1 MEAIMQATV
10 LAAAV
15 AAVLALPAAA
25 QQRDQPPAGKETAQ
39 TVNLPPSAG
48 IVLDFKEIDR
58 NSDRSISVEEWNA
71 FIESLRARTAQR
83 GSAGS
88 AGSGATTTETKR

>member
-1 MEAIMQATV
+1 MQATV

-25 QQRDQPPAGKETAQ
+25 QQRDQPPPGKEPAQ
-39 TVNLPPSAG
+39 TVSLPPSAG

-58 NSDRSISVEEWNA
+58 NNDRSISVEEWNA

-88 AGSGATTTETKR
+88 AGSGATTPETKR

>member
-25 QQRDQPPAGKETAQ
+25 QQRDQPSPGKETTQ

-58 NSDRSISVEEWNA
+58 NNDRSISVEEWNA

>member
-1 MEAIMQATV
+1 MQVTV

-25 QQRDQPPAGKETAQ
+25 QQRDQPPTAGKETAQ

>member
-1 MEAIMQATV
+1 MQATV
-10 LAAAV
+10 LVAAV
-15 AAVLALPAAA
+15 AAVLALPVAA
-25 QQRDQPPAGKETAQ
+25 QQREQQPRGQEAAQ

-58 NSDRSISVEEWNA
+58 NNDRSISVEEWNA
-71 FIESLRARTAQR
+71 FIESLRARSAQR